1 NTELND
7 ELMSSTLDHVGSD
20 HGEAPA
26 VLPQLTNARLLVVD
40 DEENLRITT
49 SAILEH
55 EGYVVD
61 TAASGDEAIAL
72 LGKSDYDLVLT
83 DLHMEHGEGLTV
95 LNEIRRNA
103 PLTISVVLTGFASVE
118 SAIAALQEGAYDYL
132 VKPCDIETMKHT
144 IRRGVEHRRLMLA
157 EQKARADLEQLN
169 LDLERRIIERT
180 AELTRLNAELAE
192 ANRAKDVFLATL
204 SHELRTPL
212 TPVVGWIKLLRSGNL
227 DSKSAA
233 QALDAIE
240 RNAWLQARLIDDLLD
255 TSRIATGKL
264 QFEPRPADL
273 NQAVKAALDTVRA
286 LAASRNIEISLQQS
300 PTTLVVMGEPVRLQ
314 QVAWNLLSN
323 AIKFTDPGGK
333 VTVITETD
341 GIEAQLS
348 VTDTGVGIS
357 PDFLPH
363 VFDRFRQADGS
374 TSRRH
379 GGLGLGLAIADA
391 LAKMHGGRL
400 EAQSD
405 GIGKGSSFTFRL
417 GLVAMET
424 VDADAVE
431 QKFRSLQDLNVL
443 VVEDSEDTLTL
454 LSAMFSREGAK
465 VVTASSASEAL
476 EKAGMESPNLVIS
489 DIGMPDIDGY
499 ELLRQLKQMP
509 GMKKV
514 PAIAISGYASDE
526 DRQRALKV
534 GYLALVPKPIDI
546 DGLFDLIHE
555 LKVSPTTAPSTQK
568 LN

>member
-1 NTELND
+1 MNPIDHAGTGRSEAVVL
-7 ELMSSTLDHVGSD
+7 SLD
-20 HGEAPA
+20 
-26 VLPQLTNARLLVVD
+26 QARLLVVD

-49 SAILEH
+49 AAILEK
-55 EGYVVD
+55 EGYDVD
-61 TAASGDEAIAL
+61 TASSGNEAIEL
-72 LGKSDYDLVLT
+72 LAAADYDLVLT
-83 DLHMEHGEGLTV
+83 DLHMEAGEGLAV

-144 IRRGVEHRRLMLA
+144 IRRGVEHRKLMLA
-157 EQKARADLEQLN
+157 EQKARADLEKLN

-212 TPVVGWIKLLRSGNL
+212 TPVVGWIKLLRSGAL
-227 DSKSAA
+227 DAKSIS

-264 QFEPRPADL
+264 QFEPRPIDL
-273 NQAVKAALDTVRA
+273 NIAVKASLETVRA
-286 LAASRNIEISLQQS
+286 LAASRDIELTINMS
-300 PTTLVVMGEPVRLQ
+300 PATVVVMGEPVRLQ
-314 QVAWNLLSN
+314 QIVWNLISN
-323 AIKFTDPGGK
+323 AIKFTEPHGK
-333 VTVITETD
+333 VTVTTD
-341 GIEAQLS
+341 SEGAEAR
-348 VTDTGVGIS
+348 VIVEDTGVGIA

-400 EAQSD
+400 EAMSE
-405 GIGKGSSFTFRL
+405 GIGKGARFTFRV
-417 GLVAMET
+417 GLVAAET
-424 VDADAVE
+424 AAPKE
-431 QKFRSLQDLNVL
+431 AEKKLRSLNGLDVL

-454 LSAMFSREGAK
+454 LSTIFQREGAT
-465 VVTASSASEAL
+465 VMRATSAAEAL
-476 EKAGMESPNLVIS
+476 NAARSKRPHVVVS

-499 ELLRQLKQMP
+499 EFLKQLRQIP
-509 GMKKV
+509 GMTAV
-514 PAIAISGYASDE
+514 PAIAVSGYASDD
-526 DRQRALKV
+526 DRHKALTV
-534 GYLALVPKPIDI
+534 GYATLVPKPIDV
-546 DGLFDLIHE
+546 DVLFDLIHE
-555 LKVSPTTAPSTQK
+555 LNLPAG
-568 LN
+568 

>member
-1 NTELND
+1 MTSSVDQTGND
-7 ELMSSTLDHVGSD
+7 QADSARLLS
-20 HGEAPA
+20 
-26 VLPQLTNARLLVVD
+26 LTNHARLLVVD

-49 SAILEH
+49 AAILEN
-55 EGYVVD
+55 EGYTVD
-61 TAASGDEAIAL
+61 VASSGDEAIAL
-72 LGKSDYDLVLT
+72 LANADYDLVLT
-83 DLHMEHGEGLTV
+83 DLHMEHGEGLAV

-103 PLTISVVLTGFASVE
+103 PLTITVVLTGFASVE

-169 LDLERRIIERT
+169 LDLEQRIIERT

-227 DSKSAA
+227 DAKSVS

-264 QFEPRPADL
+264 QFEPRPIDL
-273 NQAVKAALDTVRA
+273 NTSVKAALETVRA
-286 LAASRNIEISLQQS
+286 LAASRRIELDIKLS
-300 PTTLVVMGEPVRLQ
+300 PALLVVMGEPVRLQ
-314 QVAWNLLSN
+314 QIAWNLVSN
-323 AIKFTDPGGK
+323 AIKFTEPGGK
-333 VTVITETD
+333 VTVSTEED
-341 GIEAQLS
+341 GGEACLL
-348 VTDTGVGIS
+348 VEDTGIGIA

-391 LAKMHGGRL
+391 LAKMHGGGL
-400 EAQSD
+400 EAKS
-405 GIGKGSSFTFRL
+405 GGEGKGSCFTFRIA
-417 GLVAMET
+417 LVA
-424 VDADAVE
+424 AGSIAVE
-431 QKFRSLQDLNVL
+431 KTEQKPYSLSGLEVL
-443 VVEDSEDTLTL
+443 LVEDSVDTLTL
-454 LSAMFSREGAK
+454 LSAMFAREGAT
-465 VVTASSASEAL
+465 VVSASSASEAL
-476 EKAGMESPNLVIS
+476 TWARSNRPHIVVS
-489 DIGMPDIDGY
+489 DIGMPDVDGY
-499 ELLRQLKQMP
+499 DLLQQLKQIP
-509 GMKKV
+509 GMNGV

-526 DRQRALKV
+526 DRRRALKV
-534 GYLALVPKPIDI
+534 GYAALIPKPIDA
-546 DGLFDLIHE
+546 DVLFELIHD
-555 LKVSPTTAPSTQK
+555 LKLLVA
-568 LN
+568 